1 MKKIKL
7 TAKEIDD
14 KFDAGREDIVDYFE
28 IVKNDGLPLPLPT
41 TVTKDTK
48 KKLGANVKK
57 PEKEN

>member
-1 MKKIKL
+1 MGKIKL

-28 IVKNDGLPLPLPT
+28 IVKNDGLPLPT
-41 TVTKDTK
+41 AVTKDTK

-57 PEKEN
+57 PEKRS